1 MFSKNAKNEK
11 LKKKCKIYE
20 KQSIKQQKKVSY
32 EFN

>member
-11 LKKKCKIYE
+11 LKKKCKKYE